1 MKVQYIE
8 DSSVDEQLN
17 QALIALLSACF
28 TKPSD
33 ARFKTQRFYNEMPQH
48 RWYVTSDNKHHVV
61 AHVAVHEKTVEIR
74 GRSYP
79 IGGVAEVCVHPD
91 YRKKGLV
98 KTMLTEVHQWMEQQG
113 MHFSVLFGRDEVYG
127 SSGYIRVT
135 NLNVLQED
143 PLAQPT
149 PVSAM
154 VKPLHDYRWP
164 SKPVLLP
171 GLVF

>member
-1 MKVQYIE
+1 MQVHYIK
-8 DSSVDEQLN
+8 DSSVDEPLN
-17 QALIALLSACF
+17 QALIDLLSTCF

-48 RWYVTSDNKHHVV
+48 RWYITGDHKYHVI
-61 AHVAVHEKTVEIR
+61 AHVAVHEKTVEV
-74 GRSYP
+74 GGKSYP
-79 IGGVAEVCVHPD
+79 IGGVAEVCVHPN
-91 YRKKGLV
+91 YRKRGCV
-98 KTMLTEVHQWMEQQG
+98 KALLAVVHQWMEQRG

-127 SSGYIRVT
+127 SSGYVRVT

-154 VKPLHDYRWP
+154 VKPFKDFHWP
-164 SKPVLLP
+164 SRTVLLP